1 MAATTLSTKQN
12 KLLFCLTMLRP
23 RLYNK
28 NQSEVLSQLQEKSCI
43 DFQTAVEEYLIRHR
57 SILDVLT
64 KHQEATARVN
74 RAVAK
79 AVTECGCISIT
90 AERQRIPVDAEY
102 NNLKS
107 FMSSHLDGELCENCR
122 DILINEL
129 GHSLFYLTALCNLT
143 GLDLQTVLQHET
155 RNVRTLGIFNLS

>member
-1 MAATTLSTKQN
+1 M
-12 KLLFCLTMLRP
+12 
-23 RLYNK
+23 
-28 NQSEVLSQLQEKSCI
+28 QEKSCV
-43 DFQTAVEEYLIRHR
+43 DFQTAVDEYLIRHR

-64 KHQEATARVN
+64 KQQEASARVN

-90 AERQRIPVDAEY
+90 AERQKIPADAEY
-102 NNLKS
+102 NNLRF
-107 FMSSHLDGELCENCR
+107 FMSSHLSGELCENCHE
-122 DILINEL
+122 ILVNEL

-155 RNVRTLGIFNLS
+155 KNVRTLGIFNLS